1 MNVLRTFLTRRHRWI
16 PPIEWWRRWFFPRSI
31 RLTPEGRGFLLL
43 TLAVG
48 IAAVNTG
55 NNLFYLL
62 LAMML
67 SLIVMSGILS
77 EQCFRDFQVK
87 RWIPPHVFADDVSR
101 VRLTLTNRKRLMPSF
116 SMHIAE
122 IIDGREFHVEGARFH
137 LAPGATAI
145 RSYAVSF
152 PSRGRH
158 RISGYRLFT
167 TFPFGLFIKSGVFS
181 DPGEVIVYPRRQELP
196 KGLLQ
201 DFAVIGT
208 GREVNRA
215 GAGSAMHNL
224 REHVAGDDS
233 RSIHWKTSARQ
244 GRLMSKEYEAEDNR
258 RMTILLNNRR
268 NSRSHATDE
277 PFEEAIRLTAA
288 VARHFLDR
296 RVGVRLVMLDHTVA
310 FDTGRPHLYRILNA
324 LALAEPCFHE
334 GGRHT
339 TQLLHDMA
347 MRRQQGE
354 LCVLITPW
362 EDPVFVSA
370 HASFTRMLRPEAS
383 DVQRARDVA

>member
-1 MNVLRTFLTRRHRWI
+1 MNVLRTFRTRRHRWI
-16 PPIEWWRRWFFPRSI
+16 LPIEWWRRWVFPRSI
-31 RLTPEGRGFLLL
+31 RLTHEGRGFLLL

-77 EQCFRDFQVK
+77 EQCFRDIRVK
-87 RWIPPHVFADDVSR
+87 RWIPPHIFADDVSR
-101 VRLTLTNRKRLMPSF
+101 VRLAITNLKRVMPSF

-122 IIDGREFHVEGARFH
+122 IIDGREFHVEGTKFH

-145 RSYAVSF
+145 RSYPVSF
-152 PSRGRH
+152 SSRGRH

-167 TFPFGLFIKSGVFS
+167 TFPFGLFLKSGVFS
-181 DPGEVIVYPRRQELP
+181 DPGEVIVYPWRQELP
-196 KGLLQ
+196 KGLLH
-201 DFAVIGT
+201 DLAIMGA

-215 GAGSAMHNL
+215 GVGSAMYNL
-224 REHVAGDDS
+224 REYVAGDDS

-244 GRLMSKEYEAEDNR
+244 GRLISKEYEAEDNR

-268 NSRSHATDE
+268 NSQNHATDE
-277 PFEEAIRLTAA
+277 PFEEAIRVTAA

-296 RVGVRLVMLDHTVA
+296 RVGVRLVMMDRSTA
-310 FDTGRPHLYRILNA
+310 FDVGRPHLYRILNV
-324 LALAEPCFHE
+324 LALAEPWFHE
-334 GGRHT
+334 EGRHT

-347 MRRQQGE
+347 MRRKQGE

-362 EDPVFVSA
+362 DDPVFVSA
-370 HASFTRMLRPEAS
+370 HASFTRILRPEAS
-383 DVQRARDVA
+383 EVQEARDVA

>member
-1 MNVLRTFLTRRHRWI
+1 MRFPFRCDRVLKTR
-16 PPIEWWRRWFFPRSI
+16 PFEWWRRWLFPRSI
-31 RLTPEGRGFLLL
+31 RLTPEGRGFLVL

-62 LAMML
+62 LAMMF

-77 EQCFRDFQVK
+77 EQCFRNFRVK
-87 RWIPPHVFADDVSR
+87 RWIPSHIFADDVSR
-101 VRLTLTNRKRLMPSF
+101 VRLVLTNLKRLMPSF

-122 IIDGREFHVEGARFH
+122 IIEGREFHVEGARVH
-137 LAPGATAI
+137 LAPGATAV
-145 RSYAVSF
+145 RSYPVSF
-152 PSRGRH
+152 SSRGRH

-201 DFAVIGT
+201 DFAVVGT

-215 GAGSAMHNL
+215 GAGSAMYNL
-224 REHVAGDDS
+224 REYVTGDDS

-268 NSRSHATDE
+268 DPRSHTADE
-277 PFEEAIRLTAA
+277 PFEEAIRVAAA
-288 VARHFLDR
+288 VARYFLDR
-296 RVGVRLVMLDHTVA
+296 RVEVRLIMLDHSTA
-310 FDTGRPHLYRILNA
+310 FDVGRCHLYRILKA
-324 LALAEPCFHE
+324 LAVAEPWFHE
-334 GGRHT
+334 GGHYA

-354 LCVLITPW
+354 LCLLITPW

-370 HASFTRMLRPEAS
+370 HASFTRMLRPEVS
-383 DVQRARDVA
+383 DRHGARDAA